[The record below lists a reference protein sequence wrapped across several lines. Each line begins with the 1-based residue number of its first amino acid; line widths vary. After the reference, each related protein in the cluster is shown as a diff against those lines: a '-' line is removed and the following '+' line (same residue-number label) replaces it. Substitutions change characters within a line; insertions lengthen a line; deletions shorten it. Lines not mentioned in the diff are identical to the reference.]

1 MCTPHKREARC
12 INQLPL
18 PEAVSHS
25 STCAEGQRAA
35 GSPLLSVS
43 PWVRENA
50 GRTKRSV
57 TQALYLRLTHT
68 PALCERSHAARCQ
81 KNRSPPCPRSA
92 LHSRRFPGPLGRRTT
107 APHAALLCARSPART
122 PRRPH
127 RALQNRARYT
137 ERGPIPPATVRLVN
151 PPPRSRKVP
160 ARTS

>member
-1 MCTPHKREARC
+1 MCTPHTRGALHQSAPSAR
-12 INQLPL
+12 
-18 PEAVSHS
+18 S
-25 STCAEGQRAA
+25 SFTQQHVCRRPACCGIATAQR
-35 GSPLLSVS
+35 S